1 MRVYLIRHGETTANA
16 GGTVQ
21 AWSDSKLSEKG
32 EAQAAELSKVMFGR
46 HFDRIIASDLYRT
59 RQTLKI
65 VFGDIS
71 AEYDERLREIDNN
84 CLFGKKRADLIEE
97 YGKTFIDAWYGFDYG
112 CFGGES
118 VEHLKDRV
126 LDFMRD
132 LEKDEKSKNIAIVS
146 HSGTIHAFISNI
158 TGLVPNINTL
168 VIDNCSVSVAE
179 FTKEKGWQLIS
190 VNNKTEF

>member
-65 VFGDIS
+65 VFGDAP

-84 CLFGKKRADLIEE
+84 CLFGKRRADLIEK
-97 YGKTFIDAWYGFDYG
+97 YGKTFIDAWYNFDYSF
-112 CFGGES
+112 FGGES
-118 VEHLKDRV
+118 VEHLKSRV

-132 LEKDEKSKNIAIVS
+132 LEKDEKSKAVAIVS

-179 FTKEKGWQLIS
+179 FTKEKGWQLLS

>member
-1 MRVYLIRHGETTANA
+1 MKVYLIRHGETTANA

-32 EAQAAELSKVMFGR
+32 EAQAAELSKVMSGR

-65 VFGDIS
+65 VFGDAP

-84 CLFGKKRADLIEE
+84 SLFGKRRADLIEK
-97 YGKTFIDAWYGFDYG
+97 YGKTFVDAWYNFDYSF
-112 CFGGES
+112 FGGES
-118 VEHLKDRV
+118 VEHLKSRV

-179 FTKEKGWQLIS
+179 FTKEKGWQMLA